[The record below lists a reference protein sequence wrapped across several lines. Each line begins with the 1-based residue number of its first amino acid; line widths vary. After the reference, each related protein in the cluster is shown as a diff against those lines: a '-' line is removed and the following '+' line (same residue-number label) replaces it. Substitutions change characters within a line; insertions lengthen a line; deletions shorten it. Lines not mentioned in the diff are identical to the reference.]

1 VLLIPR
7 VSTLFAR
14 VLEEAG
20 VRGDA
25 ALAPYALQL
34 LPLADDVLSLEA
46 DDAFRAIWA
55 VGASSSRA
63 RRAA

>member
-1 VLLIPR
+1 VLLVPR

-55 VGASSSRA
+55 VGASRSRVRGGA
-63 RRAA
+63 